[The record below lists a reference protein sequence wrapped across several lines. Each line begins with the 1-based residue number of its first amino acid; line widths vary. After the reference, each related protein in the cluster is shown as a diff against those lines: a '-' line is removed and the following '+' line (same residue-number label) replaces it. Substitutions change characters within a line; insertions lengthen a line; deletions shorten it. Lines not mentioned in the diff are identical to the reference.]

1 MRANDDKVK
10 RSIEIVGEAY
20 ASVKRTL
27 GSNEHKCT
35 PDPDGKCKYCSR
47 LVMLEPKGRTGELS
61 EGL

>member
-1 MRANDDKVK
+1 MRADDDKVK
-10 RSIEIVGEAY
+10 RSIEIVGNAY

-35 PDPDGKCKYCSR
+35 PDTDGKCKYCAKR
-47 LVMLEPKGRTGELS
+47 VTLEPKGRTGELS